1 MFPFFIK
8 YVLILSYNILQKI
21 VYSKKCSINFSNIFI
36 TILILYWFLLIVNLI
51 FLVKIYFPNVYFL

>member
-36 TILILYWFLLIVNLI
+36 TILNLYWFLLIVNLI

>member
-36 TILILYWFLLIVNLI
+36 TILNLYWFLLIVNLI
-51 FLVKIYFPNVYFL
+51 FLS